1 MENDQVMDLDSAV
14 AMTEDE
20 APQLG
25 APPRLNYTLPGG
37 FLDDDG
43 VVQTAVI
50 VRELTGVDE
59 EALEAPLKA
68 ASSKVNPYDFYE
80 QAIKRATVRIGNVT
94 DIDDDVVHRLLIGDR
109 DYLMVCIR
117 RATYGDILEG
127 QVRCP
132 ACGGS
137 SDVTINLEDD
147 TDIKIKRLPD
157 GNKRT
162 FTVPL
167 RSGTA
172 EVRLATGGDQ
182 HDLGEDLNR
191 SMAEMNTLLLSKCV
205 MSINGQS
212 TYESALEPE
221 EIVRRLGSADRRT
234 LLNFLAENQPGP
246 KLREVKVPCATCG
259 VDVDAPIDM
268 ATLLRG

>member
-1 MENDQVMDLDSAV
+1 MENAQDLNLDSAI
-14 AMTEDE
+14 AMAQDE
-20 APQLG
+20 TPQLG
-25 APPRLNYTLPGG
+25 PTPRLNYTLPGG

-43 VVQTAVI
+43 MVHTTVT
-50 VRELTGVDE
+50 VRELTGADE

-68 ASSKVNPYDFYE
+68 STGKINPYDFYE
-80 QAIKRATVRIGNVT
+80 QAIKRATVRIGTVT
-94 DIDDDVVHRLLIGDR
+94 TIDDDIVHRLLIGDR

-132 ACGGS
+132 SCGNS

-147 TDIKIKRLPD
+147 TDVEVKRLAD

-167 RSGTA
+167 RRGTA

-182 HDLGEDLNR
+182 HELGEDMNR
-191 SMAEMNTLLLSKCV
+191 SLAEMNTLLLSKCV
-205 MSINGQS
+205 VSINGQS
-212 TYESALEPE
+212 IYESALEPE
-221 EIVRRLGSADRRT
+221 EMVRSLGSADRRT

-259 VDVDAPIDM
+259 VQVDAPIDM